1 MYQKMCA
8 RLHVYE
14 EIRWM
19 EMYQQCQ
26 DYDRMHVGGPMR
38 CTNQQFLVIGRKLRK
53 KDATKSV
60 RYTCINR
67 RLESCNDRLI
77 TVLKVFHLQVTST
90 NMKDLNLPETYYNSL
105 FYFF

>member
-1 MYQKMCA
+1 MNVPKMCA

-38 CTNQQFLVIGRKLRK
+38 CTKPTILGYWEKI
-53 KDATKSV
+53 KDKGCNEKS
-60 RYTCINR
+60 
-67 RLESCNDRLI
+67 
-77 TVLKVFHLQVTST
+77 
-90 NMKDLNLPETYYNSL
+90 
-105 FYFF
+105 